1 MNMFKPTKA
10 QTRAEYI
17 ASIPEPRKTDIK
29 KLDAF
34 IKKTLPSMKPFFL
47 YNMLAYGPFHYKS
60 KSGREGEWAY
70 IGLAS
75 QKNYISLYV
84 CVVDVK
90 TYLAEEYKKELPKAN
105 IGKSCIRFKKLED
118 VDIKVLGKILKKA
131 NTLIKTGKNK
141 FGV

>member
-10 QTRAEYI
+10 QNRTDYI
-17 ASIPEPRKTDIK
+17 ASIPEPRRSGIK

-34 IKKTLPSMKPFFL
+34 IRKTLPNMKPFFL
-47 YNMLAYGPFHYKS
+47 LNMLAYGPFHYKS
-60 KSGREGEWAY
+60 KSGREGDWAY
-70 IGLAS
+70 FALAS

-84 CVVDVK
+84 CVVDADM
-90 TYLAEEYKKELPKAN
+90 YLAEKYKKALPKAN
-105 IGKSCIRFKKLED
+105 IGKSCIRFKKTED
-118 VDIKVLGKILKKA
+118 VDLKVLEGILKKA